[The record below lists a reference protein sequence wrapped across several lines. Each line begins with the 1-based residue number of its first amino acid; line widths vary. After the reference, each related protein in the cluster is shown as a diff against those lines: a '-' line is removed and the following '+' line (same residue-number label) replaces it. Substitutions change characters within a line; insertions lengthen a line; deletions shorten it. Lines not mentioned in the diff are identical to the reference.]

1 MVFDYVSV
9 RSTMFEILYVRMRI
23 VVFRNVFNA
32 NSNHAPLLR
41 NFIGVSSTQL
51 GRSLPGN
58 NSIRLLGGRKGR

>member
-9 RSTMFEILYVRMRI
+9 RSTMFEILYVRMRV

-32 NSNHAPLLR
+32 NSNHASLLR

-51 GRSLPGN
+51 GRSLRGN
-58 NSIRLLGGRKGR
+58 SSIRLSSGRKGR